1 MKNQAGPGPPLN
13 HYSANSAHSD
23 PQARYQRPACPR
35 IHGVF
40 ASFDLCGA
48 NEVNVTA
55 ATESGVI
62 FPAENL
68 DTLLDLARFLEL
80 HTEPALLLG
89 PG

>member
-1 MKNQAGPGPPLN
+1 
-13 HYSANSAHSD
+13 
-23 PQARYQRPACPR
+23 
-35 IHGVF
+35 
-40 ASFDLCGA
+40 LCGA